1 MTGHTIKE
9 TGPEE
14 YALPA
19 FWTDLREEDLPI
31 LREQTKGRKFDTSA
45 VLAVARR
52 CRHGFPQVVVSSPI
66 SSSGMPFPTVF
77 WLTCPFLDHRCGELE
92 SEQRIAELEELFGTR
107 SEAVAKMHLD
117 YAKLRLSLAGGEA
130 APAFSGMSAGMRRSL
145 AQLGVGGINWR
156 DAPRAV
162 KCLHLQTATWLG
174 MGGHPAGEWLAEKI
188 GAQDCAAGRCA
199 KALTLLK
206 AGREA

>member
-1 MTGHTIKE
+1 
-9 TGPEE
+9 
-14 YALPA
+14 
-19 FWTDLREEDLPI
+19 
-31 LREQTKGRKFDTSA
+31 
-45 VLAVARR
+45 
-52 CRHGFPQVVVSSPI
+52 
-66 SSSGMPFPTVF
+66 
-77 WLTCPFLDHRCGELE
+77 
-92 SEQRIAELEELFGTR
+92 
-107 SEAVAKMHLD
+107 MHLD

-130 APAFSGMSAGMRRSL
+130 APAFSGMSVGMRRSL
-145 AQLGVGGINWR
+145 AGLGVGGINWR